1 LSCTVRFGEPIPTI
15 EKQSAKGGVT
25 MQMNTRTAVKF
36 TAVILA
42 SVLCLWAGAS
52 LASDLESKLVVVTS
66 YPKDLTGP
74 FKKAFEAKH
83 PGTMVE
89 ILQKKTSA
97 GVKYIQETAAGN
109 TSDLMW
115 ASAPDAFEV
124 LKADGLLAKYTP
136 VATGIPEKIGSYPIN
151 DPDGYYIGFAGSG
164 YGIMWNKRYLKAK
177 KIPVP
182 KEWADLK
189 KPVYHNHVGM
199 SAPSRSGTTH
209 LTVETVLQGEGW
221 EKGWG
226 TWKEMAGNF
235 KMVTERSFGVPEGVN
250 SGDFGIGIVIDFFGF
265 SSKATGFP
273 VDFAY
278 PTVTT
283 LVPANVAMVK
293 AAPHPA
299 AAAAFIEYL
308 LSVEGQELL
317 LDPAIRRLPVNPE
330 TYAKAPEGFP
340 NPFKDQSI
348 GAAVKFDVGVSKDRY
363 NIVNSLFDVM
373 ITYRREDLV
382 NASRAIQEAEAALAD
397 KPDPGAEALIKEAR
411 TLLTA
416 MPISEA
422 EAVDGK
428 FPGVFTSDAYKK
440 RKKAD
445 VKVPQRQAEIEE
457 TWDSFTKKNYAEAEA
472 KAKQALSM
480 LK

>member
-1 LSCTVRFGEPIPTI
+1 MS
-15 EKQSAKGGVT
+15 
-25 MQMNTRTAVKF
+25 KF
-36 TAVILA
+36 TLGGNLLV
-42 SVLCLWAGAS
+42 AGAV
-52 LASDLESKLVVVTS
+52 LIAALVAVPFKTHALEDKLVIVTS

-74 FKKAFEAKH
+74 FKKAFEAKY
-83 PGTMVE
+83 PATNVE
-89 ILQKKTSA
+89 VLQKKTSA
-97 GVKYIQETAAGN
+97 AVKYIQETAQGN

-124 LKADGLLAKYTP
+124 LKGGGLLTLYTP
-136 VATGIPEKIGSYPIN
+136 KAKGIPEKIGSYPIN

-164 YGIMWNKRYLKAK
+164 YGIMWNNRYLKAK
-177 KIPVP
+177 KIPIP
-182 KEWADLK
+182 REWDDLK
-189 KPVYHNHVGM
+189 KPVYHDHVGM

-221 EKGWG
+221 DKGWA
-226 TWKEMAGNF
+226 TWKEIAGNF

-250 SGDFGIGIVIDFFGF
+250 SGDFGVGIVIDFFGF

-283 LVPANVAMVK
+283 LVPANIAIVK
-293 AAPHPA
+293 DAPHPQ

-330 TYAKAPEGFP
+330 TYAKAPKDFP
-340 NPFKDQSI
+340 NPFKDRSI
-348 GAAVKFDVGVSKDRY
+348 GAAVMFDVMLSEGRY

-373 ITYRREDLV
+373 ITYRREDL
-382 NASRAIQEAEAALAD
+382 AKATKAIHQAEAALSG
-397 KPDPGAEALIKEAR
+397 KSNPGAEALIKEAR
-411 TLLTA
+411 CLVAA

-422 EAVDGK
+422 EAVDAK
-428 FPGVFTSDAYKK
+428 FPGVFTSDSYKK
-440 RKKAD
+440 RKEASSKL
-445 VKVPQRQAEIEE
+445 PPRQAEIEE
-457 TWDSFTKKNYAEAEA
+457 RWDSLTKKNFAEA
-472 KAKQALSM
+472 KAKAEKALEM

>member
-1 LSCTVRFGEPIPTI
+1 MIMKRKSRTSIRI
-15 EKQSAKGGVT
+15 SAIIV
-25 MQMNTRTAVKF
+25 
-36 TAVILA
+36 A
-42 SVLCLWAGAS
+42 SALCLCAGS
-52 LASDLESKLVVVTS
+52 LLAAGLESKLVVVTS

-74 FKKAFEAKH
+74 FKKAFEARY
-83 PGTMVE
+83 PGTVVE

-97 GVKYIQETAAGN
+97 GVKYIQETSQGN
-109 TSDLMW
+109 SSDLMW

-136 VATGIPEKIGSYPIN
+136 KAEGIPEKIGSYPIN
-151 DPDGYYIGFAGSG
+151 DPAGYYIGFAGSG
-164 YGIMWNKRYLKAK
+164 YGIMWNTRYLKAK
-177 KIPVP
+177 KIPAP

-189 KPVYHNHVGM
+189 NPVYHGHVGM

-209 LTVETVLQGEGW
+209 LTVETVMQGEGW
-221 EKGWG
+221 DKGWA
-226 TWKEMAGNF
+226 TWKEVAGNF

-273 VDFAY
+273 VDFVY

-283 LVPANVAMVK
+283 LVPANIAIVK
-293 AAPHPA
+293 DAPHPE
-299 AAAAFIEYL
+299 AAAAFIEFL
-308 LSVEGQELL
+308 LSIEGQELL
-317 LDPAIRRLPVNPE
+317 LDPAIRRLPVNPD
-330 TYAKAPEGFP
+330 TYAKAPGDFP
-340 NPFKDQSI
+340 NPFKDKSI
-348 GAAVKFDVGVSKDRY
+348 GAEVKFDVELSKNRY

-382 NASRAIQEAEAALAD
+382 KATRAIQNAEAALAA
-397 KPDPGAEALIKEAR
+397 KSNPGAEALIKEAR
-411 TLLTA
+411 ALVTA

-428 FPGVFTSDAYKK
+428 FPGVFTSEVYKK
-440 RKKAD
+440 RKKASA
-445 VKVPQRQAEIEE
+445 KVPPRQAEIEE
-457 TWDSFTKKNYAEAEA
+457 KWDSFTKKNYADARA
-472 KAKQALSM
+472 KAKKALAM

>member
-1 LSCTVRFGEPIPTI
+1 MRRLKLGCSL
-15 EKQSAKGGVT
+15 
-25 MQMNTRTAVKF
+25 
-36 TAVILA
+36 LA
-42 SVLCLWAGAS
+42 AGAML
-52 LASDLESKLVVVTS
+52 LAILVAMPYPANALEDKLVIVTS

-74 FKKAFEAKH
+74 FKKAFEAKY
-83 PGTMVE
+83 PGTKVE
-89 ILQKKTSA
+89 VLQKKTSA
-97 GVKYIQETAAGN
+97 GVKYIQETAQGN

-124 LKADGLLAKYTP
+124 LKGDGLLTRYAPK
-136 VATGIPEKIGSYPIN
+136 ASGIPKNIGSYPIN

-164 YGIMWNKRYLKAK
+164 YGIMWNTRYLKAK

-221 EKGWG
+221 DKGWAS
-226 TWKEMAGNF
+226 WKEMAGNF

-250 SGDFGIGIVIDFFGF
+250 SGDFGVGVVIDFFGF

-273 VDFAY
+273 VDFVY

-283 LVPANVAMVK
+283 LVPANIAIVK
-293 AAPHPA
+293 DAPHPQA
-299 AAAAFIEYL
+299 AEAFIEYL

-317 LDPAIRRLPVNPE
+317 LDPAIRRLPVNPG
-330 TYAKAPEGFP
+330 TYAKAPKDFP
-340 NPFKDQSI
+340 NPFKDKSI
-348 GAAVKFDVGVSKDRY
+348 GAAVKFDVVLSKTRY

-373 ITYRREDLV
+373 ITYRREDLAKAV
-382 NASRAIQEAEAALAD
+382 NAIQQAESALAG
-397 KPDPGAEALIKEAR
+397 KPNKEAEALIKEAR
-411 TLLTA
+411 ALVAA

-422 EAVDGK
+422 EAVDAK
-428 FPGVFTSDAYKK
+428 YPGVFTSDVFKK
-440 RKKAD
+440 RKKAS
-445 VKVPQRQAEIEE
+445 VKVPPRQAEVEE
-457 TWDSFTKKNYAEAEA
+457 KWDAFTKKNYTDAAA
-472 KAKQALSM
+472 KAEKALGM

>member
-1 LSCTVRFGEPIPTI
+1 MV
-15 EKQSAKGGVT
+15 AVT
-25 MQMNTRTAVKF
+25 MLLA
-36 TAVILA
+36 ILVA
-42 SVLCLWAGAS
+42 MPYQADA
-52 LASDLESKLVVVTS
+52 LEDKLVIVTS

-97 GVKYIQETAAGN
+97 GVKYIQETAQGN

-124 LKADGLLAKYTP
+124 LKGDGLLTRYTP
-136 VATGIPEKIGSYPIN
+136 KATGIPKNIGSYPIN

-164 YGIMWNKRYLKAK
+164 YGIMWNTRYLKAK
-177 KIPVP
+177 KIPIP

-189 KPVYHNHVGM
+189 KPVYHDHVGM

-209 LTVETVLQGEGW
+209 LTVETVIQGEGW
-221 EKGWG
+221 DKGWA

-250 SGDFGIGIVIDFFGF
+250 SGDFGVGVVIDFFGF

-273 VDFAY
+273 VDFVY

-283 LVPANVAMVK
+283 LVPANIAIVK
-293 AAPHPA
+293 DAPHPQ

-308 LSVEGQELL
+308 LSIEGQELL
-317 LDPAIRRLPVNPE
+317 LDPAIRRLPVNPG
-330 TYAKAPEGFP
+330 TYAKAPKNFP
-340 NPFKDQSI
+340 NPFKDKSI
-348 GAAVKFDVGVSKDRY
+348 GAAVKFDVVLSKTRY

-373 ITYRREDLV
+373 ITYRREDLAKAV
-382 NASRAIQEAEAALAD
+382 NAIQKAEMALAG
-397 KPDPGAEALIKEAR
+397 KSNKEAEALIKEAR
-411 TLLTA
+411 ALVAA

-422 EAVDGK
+422 EAVDAK
-428 FPGVFTSDAYKK
+428 YPGVFTSDVFKK
-440 RKKAD
+440 RKKAS
-445 VKVPQRQAEIEE
+445 VKVPPRQAEVEE
-457 TWDSFTKKNYAEAEA
+457 KWDAFTKKNYTDAAA
-472 KAKQALSM
+472 KAEKALGM